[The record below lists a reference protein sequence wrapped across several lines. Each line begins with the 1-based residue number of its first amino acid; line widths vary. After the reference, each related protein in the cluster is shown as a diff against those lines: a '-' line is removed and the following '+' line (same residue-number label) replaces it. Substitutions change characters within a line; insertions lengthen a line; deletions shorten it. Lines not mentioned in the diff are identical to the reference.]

1 MKVLVHIYRELQLSE
16 GSKKRIEE
24 RILAA
29 GADVIFVDNDLDAVR
44 EVRDS
49 DVVFGWITKV
59 MLTNAERLRWVQ
71 APVASMGLST
81 GEYFIFPELANSEII
96 LTSMSGIYNDV
107 VADHVFAF
115 VTSFARCFPRLLQ
128 QQKERIWNREAEFKV
143 LAGQTMGIIG
153 LGGIGTEVARR
164 AAAFGMEIVATRAHP
179 QKPKPPFVKKV
190 WGPQEL
196 RNLLRISDFVVICLP
211 HAPGTVRVI
220 GRDQLKQMKKTAY
233 LINIGRGMNVNTEA
247 LVESLRKGEI
257 AGAGLDVFEPPEPL
271 SRDHP
276 LWNMDNVIITPHCA
290 ARPTPPERREKVFL
304 ENFNRFIAGEELVN
318 IIDKTEMIT
327 I

>member
-1 MKVLVHIYRELQLSE
+1 MKVLIYTYRELQLSE
-16 GSKKRIEE
+16 ESKKRIEE
-24 RILAA
+24 RLLAA
-29 GADVIFVDNDLDAVR
+29 GADVIFVDNNQDAVR

-49 DVVFGWITKV
+49 DVVFGWITKE
-59 MLTNAERLRWVQ
+59 MLRNAERLRWVQ

-81 GEYFIFPELANSEII
+81 GEYFIFPELANSEVI

-115 VTSFARCFPRLLQ
+115 ITSFARCFPRLFR
-128 QQKERIWNREAEFKV
+128 QQKERIWDREAEFKV
-143 LAGQTMGIIG
+143 LAGQTLGIIG

-164 AAAFGMEIVATRAHP
+164 AAAFGMEVVAIRAHP
-179 QKPKPPFVKKV
+179 QKLKPPFVMKV

-196 RNLLRISDFVVICLP
+196 WHLLRVSDFVVICLP
-211 HAPGTVRVI
+211 HTPGTVRVI
-220 GRDQLKQMKKTAY
+220 GREQLKEMKKTAY
-233 LINIGRGMNVNTEA
+233 LINVGRGMNVDTEA
-247 LVESLRKGEI
+247 LVESLQNGQI

-271 SRDHP
+271 SPEHP

-290 ARPTPPERREKVFL
+290 ARPTPPERRERVFL
-304 ENFNRFIAGEELVN
+304 ENFNHFIKGEELIN
-318 IIDKTEMIT
+318 IIDKTEMIV